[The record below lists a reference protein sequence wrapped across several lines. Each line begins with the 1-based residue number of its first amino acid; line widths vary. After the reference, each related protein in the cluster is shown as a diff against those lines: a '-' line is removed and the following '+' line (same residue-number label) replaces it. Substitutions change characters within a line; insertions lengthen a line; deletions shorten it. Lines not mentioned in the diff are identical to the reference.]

1 MNRKLKLVVA
11 GLGAVALAAG
21 ATFAAAQYGKGWRGH
36 GMHRAGLSFGIGI
49 SCGDGPRADR
59 MLERLEQRIKPTDGQ
74 KASFEEFKV
83 AAKTAAETVKSGCP
97 IEQARNMPEQ
107 FGMAEKRLEAELAAV
122 RTLRPAAE
130 KLYASLSDEQK
141 AGVNGV
147 REGRGRD
154 REGDGGRD
162 RMGDR
167 GRDRDRHDRSLSR
180 DRDGSAPDGDTRR

>member
-1 MNRKLKLVVA
+1 MNRKSKLVVA

-36 GMHRAGLSFGIGI
+36 EKHRAGLSFGIGI

-97 IEQARNMPEQ
+97 VEQARNMPEQ

-154 REGDGGRD
+154 RDGDRGRD

-180 DRDGSAPDGDTRR
+180 GRGGSAPDGDTRR

>member
-1 MNRKLKLVVA
+1 MNRKSKLVVA

-21 ATFAAAQYGKGWRGH
+21 ATFAAAQYVKGWRVH

-83 AAKTAAETVKSGCP
+83 AAKTAAEKVKSGCP

-107 FGMAEKRLEAELAAV
+107 FGIAEKRLEAELAAV

-141 AGVNGV
+141 ADVNGM

-154 REGDGGRD
+154 REGDVGRD